1 MPGAVGTQQGGWR
14 RPPGSSLQMD
24 KKDTVRESV
33 LDTDA
38 LPGRKEDMLMPL
50 VLGGREGPWMEHR

>member
-1 MPGAVGTQQGGWR
+1 
-14 RPPGSSLQMD
+14 MD